1 MHHFHT
7 APISLD
13 WLYTVLCSRPSRSKD
28 CLCSLISATMG
39 LLKVFNSKTATPVP
53 PMPTGLQLEKISS
66 PLQNGARPEI
76 RMTRRSMAPSTQP
89 TTAVANLKFEI
100 MANFLSQEQSKRK
113 WVRDFESNREA
124 TFIRRG
130 QADYVTYPPTL
141 GDSGS
146 ELSNAISALNP
157 QVSVL
162 DHDLS
167 PHS

>member
-1 MHHFHT
+1 
-7 APISLD
+7 
-13 WLYTVLCSRPSRSKD
+13 
-28 CLCSLISATMG
+28 
-39 LLKVFNSKTATPVP
+39 
-53 PMPTGLQLEKISS
+53 
-66 PLQNGARPEI
+66 
-76 RMTRRSMAPSTQP
+76 MAPSTRP

-113 WVRDFESNREA
+113 WVQDFESNREG

-130 QADYVTYPPTL
+130 QADYVTYPLIL
-141 GDSGS
+141 GDSRS